1 MLKKLRPYLAWG
13 AVALCLTLGIFLLP
27 PPPGVHAQ
35 TQVNTIGGLT
45 CQSNTQFGGPVM
57 TWVLHELFVC
67 PADSQTW
74 TPVLL
79 KNNAQFGYTGMAM
92 CHAQYSF
99 ANDGG
104 AVGLITPLNNCTM
117 AANSIIYNASIQAT
131 TAATSGGSA
140 TVTVG
145 MSGITGGTAIL
156 LGSTAVA
163 SVTGQLQS
171 AIVPQ
176 TASGWKK
183 LTSNGNVTI
192 TVGTAALT
200 AGIIEVYVFFLTS
213 ST

>member
-1 MLKKLRPYLAWG
+1 VW
-13 AVALCLTLGIFLLP
+13 
-27 PPPGVHAQ
+27 
-35 TQVNTIGGLT
+35 VN
-45 CQSNTQFGGPVM
+45 
-57 TWVLHELFVC
+57 HEYFVC
-67 PADSQTW
+67 PADRLVW

-79 KNNAQFGYTGMAM
+79 KNNADFGTTGMSM

-104 AVGLITPLNNCTM
+104 AIATIIPLNNCTIPI
-117 AANSIIYNASIQAT
+117 NSIVYNASIQAT

-140 TVTVG
+140 TVAVG
-145 MSGITGGTAIL
+145 LNGIGSGTAVL
-156 LGSTAVA
+156 LGATAVA

-183 LTSNGNVTI
+183 MTSAGNVTI
-192 TVGTAALT
+192 TVAVAALT